1 MADKDSITVY
11 VSNTTPWRDKA
22 LRFLDARGVAYQER
36 NVVANHQ
43 AMSELI
49 LLTGQQR
56 IPTLVRGEAFVAGY
70 DEAAWEEL
78 LAG

>member
-1 MADKDSITVY
+1 MAETDTVKVY
-11 VSNTTPWRDKA
+11 VSNTPHWRDKA
-22 LRFLDARGVAYQER
+22 LAFLDRKGVKYEVR

-49 LLTGQQR
+49 MLTGQQR
-56 IPTLVRGEAFVAGY
+56 IPTLVKGDAWVAGY

-78 LAG
+78 LGR